1 MGDNEVAVVI
11 ASPGNGETLYV
22 KGNYTA
28 PEFIAGKVFYAGQS
42 LITDIEI
49 RLDILSGIQ
58 KVASLVTH
66 PSGNGDY
73 NFNVAINPESPPP
86 YLSRPGTR
94 TCLVCHGDFLPEA
107 GLPKGEV
114 RIVVTATAPDG
125 KSASDERWLRID
137 TSGEVVI
144 PVQVVDELTKKPLAG
159 LKMQAS
165 TILYEWR
172 DRFDSVVSDANG
184 NAQLHLEALSQAT
197 TVYSISVHPEV
208 YNGTL
213 YTSREPVQVTLEP
226 GATSHPTVTLMALAQ
241 TGQITGSIT
250 GGDLPLTLAGTNVW
264 AIQLPAGP
272 VYQTRLTSQNT
283 FAFNDIPVSKYLVL
297 PDLMVLAQRAFLLWG
312 RRLI

>member
-1 MGDNEVAVVI
+1 MI

-159 LKMQAS
+159 LRKHQRSCMNGGIVLIALFQMQMEMLSSIWKHCLRQLQSIAS
-165 TILYEWR
+165 A
-172 DRFDSVVSDANG
+172 F
-184 NAQLHLEALSQAT
+184 
-197 TVYSISVHPEV
+197 
-208 YNGTL
+208 TL
-213 YTSREPVQVTLEP
+213 KSTMGRY
-226 GATSHPTVTLMALAQ
+226 
-241 TGQITGSIT
+241 
-250 GGDLPLTLAGTNVW
+250 
-264 AIQLPAGP
+264 
-272 VYQTRLTSQNT
+272 
-283 FAFNDIPVSKYLVL
+283 IPVESLFK
-297 PDLMVLAQRAFLLWG
+297 
-312 RRLI
+312 